1 MSISFEHPW
10 FLILLLPL
18 LAWVSWYVLVF
29 PEKRIRIALS
39 YDPDKI
45 QKGGNISVFLRG
57 LPIVFRIV
65 SIAFWILALARPQ
78 SAGELLLREDAGI
91 DIALLLDTS
100 ASMETEDFKP
110 NRLEVAKTVSQEFIQ
125 SRPADRIG
133 LILFAE
139 DAFTYSPLTLDHA
152 LLTQLISTLQM
163 GILPKEGTALGAG
176 IAAGINRMEDSK
188 SLSKI
193 MILITDGANNR
204 GKLDPLNAT
213 RLAANR
219 GIRIY
224 TVGVGQE
231 EFLVKDPLKGV
242 VNQKT
247 DLDIKTMEQI
257 AQISGGKFFRATEPE
272 MLRKVFDE
280 INTLEKS
287 LSMGEDDRRV
297 EDRYPLF
304 VKIGI
309 ILFGLS
315 LLFQLLSWYNPLEE

>member
-10 FLILLLPL
+10 FLLLLLPL
-18 LAWVSWYVLVF
+18 FGWVSWLILVY
-29 PEKRIRIALS
+29 PEKRLRIALS
-39 YDPDKI
+39 YDPEKL
-45 QKGGNISVFLRG
+45 QKGG
-57 LPIVFRIV
+57 
-65 SIAFWILALARPQ
+65 SIASILRVFPITARVLALTCLILALSRPQ
-78 SAGELLLREDAGI
+78 SAGELLIREDAGI

-110 NRLEVAKTVSQEFIQ
+110 NRLDVAKTVSQEFIQ

-139 DAFTYSPLTLDHA
+139 DAFTYAPLTLDHS
-152 LLTQLISTLQM
+152 LLTQLINTLQM
-163 GILPKEGTALGAG
+163 GILPKEGTAVGAA
-176 IAAGINRMEDSK
+176 IAAGINRLEDSK
-188 SLSKI
+188 SISKI
-193 MILITDGANNR
+193 MIMITDGANNR
-204 GKLDPLNAT
+204 GKLDPLNAA

-224 TVGVGQE
+224 TIGVGQE
-231 EFLVKDPLKGV
+231 EFLVKDPTKGI

-257 AQISGGKFFRATEPE
+257 AQISGGRFFRATDPE
-272 MLRKVFDE
+272 ILHRVFEE
-280 INTLEKS
+280 INSLEKS
-287 LSMGEDDRRV
+287 LSMGENDRRV

-304 VKIGI
+304 IKIGL

-315 LLFQLLSWYNPLEE
+315 LLFQLFSWYNPLEE